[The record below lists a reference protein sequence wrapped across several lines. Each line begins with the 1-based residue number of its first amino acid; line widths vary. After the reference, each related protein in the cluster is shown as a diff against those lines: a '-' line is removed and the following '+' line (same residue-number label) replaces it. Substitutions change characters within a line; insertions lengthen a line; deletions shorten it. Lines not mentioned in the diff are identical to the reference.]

1 MVGTAR
7 TGAFRQ
13 ARPLAEGQKSA
24 DVKHDFTI
32 PPPSANQDS
41 WRRGSNFPR
50 DMQIFRLSRHHLAE
64 GVEFPEKNAGS
75 RVLEP
80 SFGGGGP
87 PVGSATRLVAILNHA
102 ESARVPT
109 CSEAQHKR
117 RSALMKPRLL
127 RFPAFL
133 LGRSQSLSY
142 RSAPPARSDL
152 LFRTKPPGGAASSP
166 KSKRHPRCRELTATR
181 T

>member
-1 MVGTAR
+1 LVGTAR
-7 TGAFRQ
+7 TG
-13 ARPLAEGQKSA
+13 
-24 DVKHDFTI
+24 
-32 PPPSANQDS
+32 PSAKLGH
-41 WRRGSNFPR
+41 WRKAKKARTSSMISQYHPLRQPR
-50 DMQIFRLSRHHLAE
+50 QLAE
-64 GVEFPEKNAGS
+64 GVEFPERYADFS
-75 RVLEP
+75 PFAP

-152 LFRTKPPGGAASSP
+152 LLRTKPPAGATPSQGP
-166 KSKRHPRCRELTATR
+166 TPRRRCRELAEVLA
-181 T
+181 